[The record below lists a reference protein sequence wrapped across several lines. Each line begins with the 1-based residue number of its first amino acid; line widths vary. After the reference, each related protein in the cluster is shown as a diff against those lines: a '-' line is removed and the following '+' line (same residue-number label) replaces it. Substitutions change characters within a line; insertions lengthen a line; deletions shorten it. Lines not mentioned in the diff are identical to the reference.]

1 MYVQGSVIGVAALLA
16 RQVAAS
22 SFNSLRARD
31 SLDSFVATETT
42 ISLQGAQNNIG
53 PNGSL
58 VSGAGNY
65 VVASP
70 SLVNP
75 DCQYLALISWKSK
88 RLTN

>member
-1 MYVQGSVIGVAALLA
+1 MLLYSQLLGVAALLSL
-16 RQVAAS
+16 QVAAVS
-22 SFNSLRARD
+22 DVRKRD
-31 SLDSFVATETT
+31 LNSFVAAETV
-42 ISLQGAQNNIG
+42 IALQGALNNIG

-75 DCQYLALISWKSK
+75 DC
-88 RLTN
+88 